1 MERVFSV
8 EEISDPF
15 WVPPPPPQS
24 AAAAQQQGGGGVA
37 SGGGGGVAGG
47 GGGGNA
53 MNRCPSE
60 WYFQKFLEEAVL
72 DSPVPN
78 PSPRA
83 EAGGIRGAGGV
94 VPVDVKQPQLSAAAA
109 ATTSAVVDPV
119 EYNAMLKQKLEKDLA
134 AVAMWRASGTVPPE
148 RPGAGSS
155 LLNADVSHIGAPNS
169 IGGNATPV
177 QNMLSGPSGGS
188 GSQLVQNVDVLVK
201 QPTSSSSRE
210 QSDDDDMEGEAE
222 TTGTARP
229 ADQRLQRRKQSNRE
243 SARRSRSRKA
253 AHLNELEAQV
263 SQLRVENSSL
273 LRRLADVNQK
283 YNDAAVDNRVL
294 KADVE
299 TLRAKVKM
307 AEDSVKRVT
316 GMNALFPAASDMSS
330 LSMPFNSS
338 PSEATSD
345 AAVPIQDD
353 PNNYFATNNDIG
365 GNNNY
370 MPDIPSSAQ
379 EDEDFVNGA
388 LAAGKIGRTA
398 SLQRV
403 ASLEHLQKRMCGGPA
418 SSGSTS

>member
-8 EEISDPF
+8 EEIPDPF
-15 WVPPPPPQS
+15 WGQPSPRP
-24 AAAAQQQGGGGVA
+24 AGA
-37 SGGGGGVAGG
+37 SGGGGAEG
-47 GGGGNA
+47 A

-72 DSPVPN
+72 DSPAADPT
-78 PSPRA
+78 PM
-83 EAGGIRGAGGV
+83 AGASGAVGGAAQ
-94 VPVDVKQPQLSAAAA
+94 VKQPTAAAA
-109 ATTSAVVDPV
+109 AAAPAATGAVVDPV

-134 AVAMWRASGTVPPE
+134 AVAMWRASGAMPPE
-148 RPGAGSS
+148 RFAASPS
-155 LLNADVSHIGAPNS
+155 LPNADVQHIGTINP
-169 IGGNATPV
+169 IGVGNVVPV
-177 QNMLSGPSGGS
+177 QNKLAGGASGVSGPH
-188 GSQLVQNVDVLVK
+188 LVQNADALVK
-201 QPTSSSSRE
+201 QAASSSSRE
-210 QSDDDDMEGEAE
+210 QSEDDDMEGEDE
-222 TTGTARP
+222 ITGNGAPT
-229 ADQRLQRRKQSNRE
+229 DQRLRRRKQSNRE

-283 YNDAAVDNRVL
+283 YNGAAVDNRVL

-316 GMNALFPAASDMSS
+316 GMSALFPAGSDMSS
-330 LSMPFNSS
+330 LSMPFTGS

-345 AAVPIQDD
+345 AAVPDD
-353 PNNYFATNNDIG
+353 LSAYFSTSEAG
-365 GNNNY
+365 GHNGY
-370 MPDIPSSAQ
+370 MPEMASSAQ
-379 EDEDFVNGA
+379 EDDNFLNEAMDT
-388 LAAGKIGRTA
+388 GKMGRPD
-398 SLQRV
+398 SLHRV

>member
-24 AAAAQQQGGGGVA
+24 AAAAQQQGGGG
-37 SGGGGGVAGG
+37 GGGGVASGGG

-60 WYFQKFLEEAVL
+60 WYFQKFLEETVL

-83 EAGGIRGAGGV
+83 DAGGIRVAGGAV
-94 VPVDVKQPQLSAAAA
+94 AVDVKQPQLSAAA
-109 ATTSAVVDPV
+109 TSAVVDPV

-155 LLNADVSHIGAPNS
+155 LPNADVSHIGTPNS

-330 LSMPFNSS
+330 LSMPFNGSL
-338 PSEATSD
+338 SEATSD

-353 PNNYFATNNDIG
+353 PNNYFATNNDVG
-365 GNNNY
+365 GNNY

-379 EDEDFVNGA
+379 EDEDFVNGT

>member
-8 EEISDPF
+8 EEIANPY
-15 WVPPPPPQS
+15 WAPPQPQAPTTG
-24 AAAAQQQGGGGVA
+24 AAAAP
-37 SGGGGGVAGG
+37 VAGG
-47 GGGGNA
+47 GGAGGSRGGGGPAVDGAGA

-72 DSPVPN
+72 DSPEP
-78 PSPRA
+78 
-83 EAGGIRGAGGV
+83 GTGAGRGLGGME
-94 VPVDVKQPQLSAAAA
+94 PVESKPPVGAPGAS
-109 ATTSAVVDPV
+109 SSGVVDPV

-134 AVAMWRASGTVPPE
+134 AVAMWRTSSATPPE
-148 RPGAGSS
+148 RSAAGPS
-155 LLNADVSHIGAPNS
+155 LPNAEVSRAGPLNS
-169 IGGNATPV
+169 IGGNGIPV
-177 QNMLSGPSGGS
+177 QSKPAGGPAGGL
-188 GSQLVQNVDVLVK
+188 GAQVVQNADVLVK
-201 QPTSSSSRE
+201 QTTSSSSRE

-222 TTGTARP
+222 TTGNANP
-229 ADQRLQRRKQSNRE
+229 VQQRLQRRKQSNRE

-283 YNDAAVDNRVL
+283 FNDAAVDNRVL

-316 GMNALFPAASDMSS
+316 GMNALFPAVSDMSS
-330 LSMPFNSS
+330 LSMPFQGS
-338 PSEATSD
+338 PSDSTSD

-353 PNNYFATNNDIG
+353 PNSYFATPSEVG
-365 GNNNY
+365 ANNNY
-370 MPDIPSSAQ
+370 MPDIASSTQ
-379 EDEDFVNGA
+379 EDDDFINAA
-388 LAAGKIGRTA
+388 LAASKMGRTA

>member
-8 EEISDPF
+8 EEIPDPF
-15 WVPPPPPQS
+15 WGQPSPRP
-24 AAAAQQQGGGGVA
+24 AGA
-37 SGGGGGVAGG
+37 SGGGGAEG
-47 GGGGNA
+47 A

-72 DSPVPN
+72 DSPAADPT
-78 PSPRA
+78 PM
-83 EAGGIRGAGGV
+83 AGASGAVGGAAQ
-94 VPVDVKQPQLSAAAA
+94 VKQPTAAAA
-109 ATTSAVVDPV
+109 AAAPAATGAVVDPV

-134 AVAMWRASGTVPPE
+134 AVAMWRASGAMPPE
-148 RPGAGSS
+148 RFAASPS
-155 LLNADVSHIGAPNS
+155 LPNADVQHIGTINP
-169 IGGNATPV
+169 IGVGNVVPV
-177 QNMLSGPSGGS
+177 QNKLAGGASGVSGPH
-188 GSQLVQNVDVLVK
+188 LVQNADALVK
-201 QPTSSSSRE
+201 QAASSSSRE
-210 QSDDDDMEGEAE
+210 QSEDDDMEGEDE
-222 TTGTARP
+222 ITGNGAPT
-229 ADQRLQRRKQSNRE
+229 DQRLRRSFLTGSRKQSNRE

-283 YNDAAVDNRVL
+283 YNGAAVDNRVL

-316 GMNALFPAASDMSS
+316 GMSALFPAGSDMSS
-330 LSMPFNSS
+330 LSMPFTGS

-345 AAVPIQDD
+345 AAVPDD
-353 PNNYFATNNDIG
+353 LSAYFSTSEAG
-365 GNNNY
+365 GHNGY
-370 MPDIPSSAQ
+370 MPEMASSAQ
-379 EDEDFVNGA
+379 EDDNFLNEAMDT
-388 LAAGKIGRTA
+388 GKMGRPD
-398 SLQRV
+398 SLHRV

>member
-8 EEISDPF
+8 EEIPDPF
-15 WVPPPPPQS
+15 WGQPSPRP
-24 AAAAQQQGGGGVA
+24 AAGAPA
-37 SGGGGGVAGG
+37 AGG
-47 GGGGNA
+47 AGA

-72 DSPVPN
+72 DSPAAD
-78 PSPRA
+78 PSPMSGASGA
-83 EAGGIRGAGGV
+83 E
-94 VPVDVKQPQLSAAAA
+94 VKRPAA
-109 ATTSAVVDPV
+109 SAVAVAGTATGAAVDPV

-134 AVAMWRASGTVPPE
+134 AVAMWRASGAMPPE
-148 RPGAGSS
+148 RFAASPS
-155 LLNADVSHIGAPNS
+155 LPNADVQHIGTINP
-169 IGGNATPV
+169 IGGNVVPL
-177 QNMLSGPSGGS
+177 QNKLAGGASGVSGPH
-188 GSQLVQNVDVLVK
+188 LVQNADALVK
-201 QPTSSSSRE
+201 QAASSSSRE
-210 QSDDDDMEGEAE
+210 QSEDDDMEGEDE
-222 TTGTARP
+222 ITGNGVPT
-229 ADQRLQRRKQSNRE
+229 DQRLRRRKQSNRE

-283 YNDAAVDNRVL
+283 YNGAAVDNRVL

-316 GMNALFPAASDMSS
+316 GMSALFPAGSDMSS
-330 LSMPFNSS
+330 LSMPFTGS

-345 AAVPIQDD
+345 AAVPDD
-353 PNNYFATNNDIG
+353 LSAYFSTSEAG
-365 GNNNY
+365 GNNGY
-370 MPDIPSSAQ
+370 MPEMASSAQ
-379 EDEDFVNGA
+379 EDDNFLNETMDTS
-388 LAAGKIGRTA
+388 KMGRPD
-398 SLQRV
+398 SLHRV

>member
-15 WVPPPPPQS
+15 WVPPPPPQPPQS
-24 AAAAQQQGGGGVA
+24 AAAAAAQQQGGGGA
-37 SGGGGGVAGG
+37 SGG

-109 ATTSAVVDPV
+109 TSAVVDPV

-353 PNNYFATNNDIG
+353 PNNYFATNNDVG
-365 GNNNY
+365 GDNSY
-370 MPDIPSSAQ
+370 MPDIPSSVQ

>member
-1 MERVFSV
+1 MPGFTMLCLEHGH
-8 EEISDPF
+8 IS
-15 WVPPPPPQS
+15 
-24 AAAAQQQGGGGVA
+24 
-37 SGGGGGVAGG
+37 
-47 GGGGNA
+47 
-53 MNRCPSE
+53 
-60 WYFQKFLEEAVL
+60 
-72 DSPVPN
+72 
-78 PSPRA
+78 
-83 EAGGIRGAGGV
+83 
-94 VPVDVKQPQLSAAAA
+94 
-109 ATTSAVVDPV
+109 
-119 EYNAMLKQKLEKDLA
+119 
-134 AVAMWRASGTVPPE
+134 
-148 RPGAGSS
+148 
-155 LLNADVSHIGAPNS
+155 
-169 IGGNATPV
+169 GNATPV

-388 LAAGKIGRTA
+388 LAAGKIGRPA

>member
-8 EEISDPF
+8 EEIPDPF
-15 WVPPPPPQS
+15 WGQPSPRPAGAS
-24 AAAAQQQGGGGVA
+24 AAGPAS
-37 SGGGGGVAGG
+37 SGGGGAEG
-47 GGGGNA
+47 A

-72 DSPVPN
+72 DSPAADPG
-78 PSPRA
+78 PM
-83 EAGGIRGAGGV
+83 AGASGGGV
-94 VPVDVKQPQLSAAAA
+94 GAAEVKRTAAAVAPAPA
-109 ATTSAVVDPV
+109 ATGAVVDPV

-134 AVAMWRASGTVPPE
+134 AVAMWRASGAMPPE
-148 RPGAGSS
+148 RFAASPS
-155 LLNADVSHIGAPNS
+155 LPNADVQHIGTINP
-169 IGGNATPV
+169 IGGNVVPV
-177 QNMLSGPSGGS
+177 QNKLAGGASGVSGPH
-188 GSQLVQNVDVLVK
+188 LVQNADALVK
-201 QPTSSSSRE
+201 QAASSSSRE
-210 QSDDDDMEGEAE
+210 QSEDDDMEGEDE
-222 TTGTARP
+222 ITGNGPPT
-229 ADQRLQRRKQSNRE
+229 DQRLRRSFLTGSRKQSNRE

-283 YNDAAVDNRVL
+283 YNGAAVDNRVL

-316 GMNALFPAASDMSS
+316 GMSALFPAGSDMSS
-330 LSMPFNSS
+330 LSMPFTGS

-345 AAVPIQDD
+345 AAVPDD
-353 PNNYFATNNDIG
+353 LSAYFSTSEAG
-365 GNNNY
+365 GNGY
-370 MPDIPSSAQ
+370 MPEMASSAQ
-379 EDEDFVNGA
+379 EDDNFLNEAMDT
-388 LAAGKIGRTA
+388 GKMGRPD
-398 SLQRV
+398 SLHRV